1 MPEEKNYING
11 MVIKE
16 KVFDNGGKQLRV
28 WIRVDD
34 LIEQIKDIEENGS
47 ANLIISRR
55 KEPSESGVTHY
66 AYEDSWKPSQHPVDQ
81 HGPDYSQEPKNK
93 DDGKLPF

>member
-16 KVFDNGGKQLRV
+16 KVFDNGGKQIRV

-55 KEPSESGVTHY
+55 KEPSEAGVTHY
-66 AYEDSWKPSQHPVDQ
+66 AYEDTWKPSQGQ
-81 HGPDYSQEPKNK
+81 QGSSFAQEPKSE
-93 DDGKLPF
+93 DDELPF

>member
-55 KEPSESGVTHY
+55 KEPSEAVVTHY
-66 AYEDSWKPSQHPVDQ
+66 AYEDTWKPSQGQ
-81 HGPDYSQEPKNK
+81 QGSSFAQEPKSE
-93 DDGKLPF
+93 DDELPF

>member
-55 KEPSESGVTHY
+55 KEPSEAGVTHY
-66 AYEDSWKPSQHPVDQ
+66 AYEDTWKPSQQYDT
-81 HGPDYSQEPKNK
+81 DYSGKK
-93 DDGKLPF
+93 GDDDDDELPF